1 MLGGSIDGCEISH
14 TEVSQTAGTPAPQ
27 LQQGGTALAHH
38 PQYVVVHQ
46 APEVQSEETPEVTET
61 LADDVEI
68 MLQEVVRVS
77 DIVVFTAHRVVV
89 EAGDVEM
96 FQILQSVET
105 VQDCLVS
112 VRQGAVGA
120 LSSW

>member
-46 APEVQSEETPEVTET
+46 APEVQSEEAAEVAET
-61 LADDVEI
+61 LADDVKI

-77 DIVVFTAHRVVV
+77 YIVVFTRHRVVV
-89 EAGDVEM
+89 QPGDVEM
-96 FQILQSVET
+96 FQIFQPVET
-105 VQDCLVS
+105 VQDSLVS
-112 VRQGAVGA
+112 VGQGPVGT